1 MLICDK
7 RRPRMRG
14 DTNIRPP
21 QGGQIKTAPPASGP
35 RLRRSPAWGGTP
47 PPLGCPLARL
57 RAPGPRCLGHP
68 AGGGSGHGCDGGG
81 GGQPLAVVHARR
93 LALAVFGLLEKF
105 KAWAVPWHGG
115 GSGAPPVVGRRWA
128 TRPRRWAARVQ
139 PLAAVPAVHGLG
151 EVVHGR
157 PGYRAHLFGRALEKT
172 GVFLGEPRKA
182 VFPGCGS
189 ESALRVFNWK
199 LIS

>member
-7 RRPRMRG
+7 RRAAHARGQPTSGPPRG
-14 DTNIRPP
+14 PT
-21 QGGQIKTAPPASGP
+21 KSSPPASGP

-47 PPLGCPLARL
+47 PTPGLRPPGARSSS
-57 RAPGPRCLGHP
+57 RRGFR
-68 AGGGSGHGCDGGG
+68 HGCDGGG
-81 GGQPLAVVHARR
+81 VATACGCPCPTPSPWRFSGFWRNS
-93 LALAVFGLLEKF
+93 
-105 KAWAVPWHGG
+105 AWAVPWHGG
-115 GSGAPPVVGRRWA
+115 GSGRAPCQGGGWA

-172 GVFLGEPRKA
+172 GVFLGEPRKLY
-182 VFPGCGS
+182 FRGCGS

>member
-35 RLRRSPAWGGTP
+35 RLRRSPRGAARPRP
-47 PPLGCPLARL
+47 PGLRPWRAFAHRAPLPRSSSRRGFRARVRRWRGWATACGCPC
-57 RAPGPRCLGHP
+57 PTPSP
-68 AGGGSGHGCDGGG
+68 
-81 GGQPLAVVHARR
+81 
-93 LALAVFGLLEKF
+93 LAVFGLLEKF

-115 GSGAPPVVGRRWA
+115 GVRGRAPVVGRRWA

-172 GVFLGEPRKA
+172 GVFWENPESCISGVRKRKRTS
-182 VFPGCGS
+182 C
-189 ESALRVFNWK
+189 
-199 LIS
+199 I